1 MIEKTIELDVPL
13 LLPEI
18 EDRHDHCLENLQST
32 LIHHKGIYRAH
43 IKEGQ
48 PPRLCSHYDP
58 NLISLA
64 AVERIARDTG
74 NAFTHRYRHER
85 IPFNTP
91 LSADAAD
98 LLNRSLEKLP
108 GMLHASVNAAA
119 GLAFVAYDTELLD
132 RKTIETLM
140 QQQGYA
146 STFAEKEEEHDH
158 DHGSAPAFLPHAL
171 QEIWTYALVALAGI
185 CFLIG
190 WIGETFLGLGETT
203 ALAFYL
209 VAYLAGGY
217 DIATHAIPGLLRGKF
232 DTDILMLAAAAGAAL
247 LGEWAEGAFLL
258 FLFSLGH
265 AGEHYALD
273 HARNAVNAL
282 AELMPDTA
290 RVRRGEDIVVEPVDQ
305 LAIGDVVIVPPGDRL
320 PVDGQVVLGTSAI
333 DQSPITGESAPVTK
347 RPGDEVYAG
356 TINREAALDIEVTQ
370 LARDNTLNR
379 VMEMVANAQS
389 QQSPTQ
395 QFTQKFTRR
404 FVPAI
409 LVLVALVILL
419 PPCSAG

>member
-1 MIEKTIELDVPL
+1 
-13 LLPEI
+13 
-18 EDRHDHCLENLQST
+18 
-32 LIHHKGIYRAH
+32 
-43 IKEGQ
+43 
-48 PPRLCSHYDP
+48 
-58 NLISLA
+58 
-64 AVERIARDTG
+64 
-74 NAFTHRYRHER
+74 
-85 IPFNTP
+85 
-91 LSADAAD
+91 
-98 LLNRSLEKLP
+98 
-108 GMLHASVNAAA
+108 
-119 GLAFVAYDTELLD
+119 
-132 RKTIETLM
+132 
-140 QQQGYA
+140 
-146 STFAEKEEEHDH
+146 
-158 DHGSAPAFLPHAL
+158 
-171 QEIWTYALVALAGI
+171 
-185 CFLIG
+185 
-190 WIGETFLGLGETT
+190 
-203 ALAFYL
+203 
-209 VAYLAGGY
+209 
-217 DIATHAIPGLLRGKF
+217 
-232 DTDILMLAAAAGAAL
+232 MLAAAAGAAL